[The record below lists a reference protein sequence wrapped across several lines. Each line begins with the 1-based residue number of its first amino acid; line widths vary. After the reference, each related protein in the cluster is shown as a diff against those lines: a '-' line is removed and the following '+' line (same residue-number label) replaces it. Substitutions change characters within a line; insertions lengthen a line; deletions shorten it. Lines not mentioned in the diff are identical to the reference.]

1 MIWQEWR
8 AGAAFAPHDVSSRQ
22 SLDDTKGFFFFLKE
36 KETTNNNENSEDAGY
51 CLRLFVCLFRW
62 GGESREENKKE
73 WTSFLE
79 NIRDRY
85 WLDREILARFWF
97 FSRFC
102 YFFFVRVHVHAILP
116 PTLIFGRRGCVYK
129 GLSGSV
135 SLMADAFQQHIVLR
149 RRLPV
154 AVVLE
159 IDWPNVYYT
168 HALERW
174 IEREGKRGR

>member
-1 MIWQEWR
+1 
-8 AGAAFAPHDVSSRQ
+8 
-22 SLDDTKGFFFFLKE
+22 LFLCLGEGENRE
-36 KETTNNNENSEDAGY
+36 KK
-51 CLRLFVCLFRW
+51 
-62 GGESREENKKE
+62 KKE
-73 WTSFLE
+73 STSFLE

-102 YFFFVRVHVHAILP
+102 YFFFVRVHAILP

-149 RRLPV
+149 RLLPV

-174 IEREGKRGR
+174 IEREEKKGEIRDRQPMYDDLFIKTYLRTINVY